1 MQLDA
6 ATLNPLGATAV
17 GGVERLAG
25 QAGAAQNVESLREA
39 ALEGAVTRLRPG
51 HGIVSRSCPP
61 SSRRRVF
68 SFTVFCAPEFMCRC
82 VTCPHATLR
91 R

>member
-39 ALEGAVTRLRPG
+39 ALAFESLFTQMMLQSSQQVPIMGAAAAYQQL
-51 HGIVSRSCPP
+51 
-61 SSRRRVF
+61 
-68 SFTVFCAPEFMCRC
+68 
-82 VTCPHATLR
+82 
-91 R
+91 

>member
-39 ALEGAVTRLRPG
+39 ALAFESL
-51 HGIVSRSCPP
+51 
-61 SSRRRVF
+61 
-68 SFTVFCAPEFMCRC
+68 FTQMMLQSMRATEFGDDLTGNSGGMYRE
-82 VTCPHATLR
+82 TS
-91 R
+91 